1 MKGAE
6 GLECS
11 YVLRRYIND
20 AAGLE
25 GDAAADDCNEP
36 QKKKNI
42 IFRRVRT
49 NIYQYGEKDVR

>member
-25 GDAAADDCNEP
+25 GGAAADDCNEP
-36 QKKKNI
+36 QKKNI

-49 NIYQYGEKDVR
+49 NIYQYVEKDVR